1 MVAAAATLVWPRA
14 RQQTRASRNRQIL
27 AIAVTVPW
35 VAWALVRVLGL
46 DLRHP
51 LVAMMAFTP
60 YVAAV
65 SPLPVLVALALRRWV
80 VAAVAAV
87 AALALAAVVL
97 PRAIDGPFAASAGDR
112 GPTLVVMTVNVY
124 GDAGDLREVMRL
136 VRRHDVDVLSVQE
149 LTPGAAYGLDAAG
162 ARELLPGRVIDP
174 RGGAGGSGVF
184 ARRPLRR
191 MGSIDTTGAAQPE
204 AALTVA
210 GFGELR
216 VKAVHPR
223 PPISGWSEQ
232 DWSREVREMPGPR
245 AGRVPRILA
254 GDFNGTLDHREI
266 RRVLDLGYHDAAD
279 ATGDGLRATWP
290 VGRRRPGITI
300 DHVFAPPPIRVRRVL
315 VREVR
320 GSDHRAVIAE
330 LVLPAGS

>member
-1 MVAAAATLVWPRA
+1 VWPRA
-14 RQQTRASRNRQIL
+14 PQLTRASRYRQIL
-27 AIAVTVPW
+27 AVAVAVPW

-51 LVAMMAFTP
+51 LVALMAFTP
-60 YVAAV
+60 YVAAL
-65 SPLPVLVALALRRWV
+65 SPLPVLLALVLRRWV

-87 AALALAAVVL
+87 AALALAAVLL
-97 PRAIDGPFAASAGDR
+97 PRAVDGPYAASADDR
-112 GPTLVVMTVNVY
+112 GQSLVVMTVNVY
-124 GDAGDLREVMRL
+124 GDAGDLEEVMRL
-136 VRRHDVDVLSVQE
+136 VREHDVDVLSVQE

-162 ARELLPGRVIDP
+162 ARDLLPGRVIEP

-184 ARRPLRR
+184 ARRSLRR
-191 MGSIDTTGAAQPE
+191 VGAIDTTGAAQPE
-204 AALTVA
+204 AAIDVR

-223 PPISGWSEQ
+223 PPISGVSEP
-232 DWSREVREMPGPR
+232 DWRRELREMPGPR

-266 RRVLDLGYHDAAD
+266 RRVIDLGYHDAAD

-300 DHVFAPPPIRVRRVL
+300 DHVLVPPPIRVRRVSI
-315 VREVR
+315 REVR

-330 LVLPAGS
+330 LVLPARS